1 MSVTGLDGRVG
12 IITGGTRGIGAAIAR
27 ETARLGARVVLC
39 ARSGG
44 HGDALVA
51 EIQDKGGEAM
61 FVAADVCSFNQ
72 MQRLRDATLARF
84 GRLDFVV
91 ANAGLTD
98 QGTVADGDPDVWRRV
113 LETNVLGAAYVIKAT
128 LPVLQAQGSGDIVL
142 MSSVAGREIHSGEPI
157 YAASKWAVVA
167 LGRALRSELREHG
180 VRVTLIEP
188 GLVETS
194 LARSNPTIEAWLDA
208 VDPLHPDDVAHAVAY
223 ALTQPP
229 HVVVGEILLRPLLE
243 P

>member
-1 MSVTGLDGRVG
+1 MSVTDLNGRVG
-12 IITGGTRGIGAAIAR
+12 IITGGTRGIGAAIAH

-39 ARSGG
+39 ARSSDGG
-44 HGDALVA
+44 DEIVEVIHGR
-51 EIQDKGGEAM
+51 GGEAL
-61 FVAADVCSFNQ
+61 FVAADVCRFEQ
-72 MQRLRDATLARF
+72 MEALRDAALERF

-98 QGTVADGDPDVWRRV
+98 QGTVADGDPEIWRRV

-128 LPVLQAQGSGDIVL
+128 LAVLQAQGSGDIVL
-142 MSSVAGREIHSGEPI
+142 MSSVAGREIHPGEPI

-167 LGRALRSELREHG
+167 LGRALRSEVREYG

-194 LARSNPTIEAWLDA
+194 MARSNPTIEAWLDA
-208 VDPLHPDDVAHAVAY
+208 VDPLHPDDVARAVVY

-229 HVVVGEILLRPLLE
+229 HVVVGEILLRPLRE